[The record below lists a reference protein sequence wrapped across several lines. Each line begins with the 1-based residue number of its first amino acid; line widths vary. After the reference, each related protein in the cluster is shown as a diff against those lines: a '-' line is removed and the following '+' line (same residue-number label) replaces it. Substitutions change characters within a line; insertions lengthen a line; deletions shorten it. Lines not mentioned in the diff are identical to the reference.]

1 MTFPAWEAAHTA
13 RVVLNE
19 TLSAKTI
26 SAPSCGQNVARNLA
40 PKCASMQLQILFRW
54 SQAKTT
60 EKKPSRSGV
69 YSYAWSMPSLT
80 PKPGHWFRFCR
91 FSFGTCEV
99 QPHWSRWKMFN
110 ANCKEWLETHAA
122 MAALATAF
130 QEKHHQVSTKRNEEN
145 CHIQNQKDRKAED
158 FGFKMSLLFW
168 MLFFDKTLFNEGELE
183 KVWGF
188 WSKELYSHSHA
199 LRIPQTNAMQLPPFA
214 HCYTQSCKRST
225 SPQKRLKH
233 RSSKCFAL
241 NLSGYGTKYIYKCSI
256 YISHLLIWTISW
268 WCDLLCTQLSLS
280 CRHDYSL
287 RSGDIQH
294 LFPLIFNGSF
304 FSQVD
309 RTTKT
314 ASVHL
319 FAKKQHLCDTSCCRM
334 CRNNTKACC
343 HFSRKLQALMVVL
356 KETFRL
362 QVSLTGCAWLH
373 IQFLGRLRRLPGV

>member
-1 MTFPAWEAAHTA
+1 MEDVQCKLPRMTWNTCSDGCIGH
-13 RVVLNE
+13 
-19 TLSAKTI
+19 
-26 SAPSCGQNVARNLA
+26 
-40 PKCASMQLQILFRW
+40 
-54 SQAKTT
+54 
-60 EKKPSRSGV
+60 
-69 YSYAWSMPSLT
+69 SL
-80 PKPGHWFRFCR
+80 
-91 FSFGTCEV
+91 
-99 QPHWSRWKMFN
+99 
-110 ANCKEWLETHAA
+110 L
-122 MAALATAF
+122 
-130 QEKHHQVSTKRNEEN
+130 EKHHQVSTKRNTEN

-233 RSSKCFAL
+233 RSSKCLAL

-314 ASVHL
+314 IFSP
-319 FAKKQHLCDTSCCRM
+319 
-334 CRNNTKACC
+334 RNSILWYFLLP
-343 HFSRKLQALMVVL
+343 H
-356 KETFRL
+356 
-362 QVSLTGCAWLH
+362 VS
-373 IQFLGRLRRLPGV
+373 QQYQSMLPFQS